1 MRLVVE
7 RRLHPS
13 ALAAWGGMGLSLLL
27 ALVMGGIVFWSA
39 GANPFEA
46 YAVMAVGAF
55 GSLYDISEV
64 LVKAIPLIFCGLA
77 VGLAAKILLWNVGAE
92 GQLAVGGI
100 GSAAI
105 ALFLSP
111 FLPPVLVLPC
121 MVIAGFLGG
130 GLWAAITGLLKAKL
144 GVNEI
149 LTSLMLN
156 YVAIYWLEHLY
167 FGPWRDPMGMGF
179 PGTAMFPET
188 AWLPRFPQTR
198 VHLGLVFC
206 ILAALII
213 LWIFARTRWGY
224 EIRVIGE
231 NPKAARLAR
240 MNINGYIFWVIFVS
254 GGLAGLAGMA
264 EASGIHYRLQQGL
277 TVGYG
282 YVGIIVACL
291 AKLHPVGTLFVAI
304 FLAGLLVGGDQLQA
318 VMHLPSSVGLVL
330 EGTLL
335 FFVLGSDMLSKYR
348 VRLKK

>member
-1 MRLVVE
+1 MRLVFE

-39 GANPFEA
+39 GAHPFEA

-100 GSAAI
+100 GSAAV

-231 NPKAARLAR
+231 SPKAARLAR

-291 AKLHPVGTLFVAI
+291 AKLHPVGILFVAI